1 MCFDLVLFP
10 WFSLSQNHVSPIF
23 LLYIE
28 VSMGR
33 VIFIGKIEK
42 PKRNGDFEKKVAAHP
57 VWIACVR
64 QTRQRYDTRRPRRR
78 HRRRGLWQLV
88 ASTLVPSSPAQSG
101 HHRLRW
107 RRSVVLIH
115 EISVPFNS
123 FSNWWIRSVELESF
137 LLSRL
142 VKIQSIRN

>member
-57 VWIACVR
+57 V
-64 QTRQRYDTRRPRRR
+64 
-78 HRRRGLWQLV
+78 
-88 ASTLVPSSPAQSG
+88 
-101 HHRLRW
+101 
-107 RRSVVLIH
+107 
-115 EISVPFNS
+115 
-123 FSNWWIRSVELESF
+123 
-137 LLSRL
+137 
-142 VKIQSIRN
+142 